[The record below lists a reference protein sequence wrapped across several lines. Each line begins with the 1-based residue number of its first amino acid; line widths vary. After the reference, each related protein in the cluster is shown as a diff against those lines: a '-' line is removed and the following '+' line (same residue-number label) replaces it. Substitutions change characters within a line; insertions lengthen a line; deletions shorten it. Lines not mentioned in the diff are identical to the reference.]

1 MKMATLWQ
9 SALTKITVDAH
20 QLYAMGWGADGQLG
34 LGQGRTSDANV
45 PALLPW
51 TAPIKKLAGS
61 TDFTLAL
68 TGELLPSSLHI
79 YTHIHTHN
87 GGRVRW
93 DKSGNTCGRKEETDG
108 KRLPSLLLPSPLA
121 FLFISRTLLPFS
133 SSPILHKRHPPKW
146 AKLNCWRLH

>member
-121 FLFISRTLLPFS
+121 FHLAHSTPILLLPHPAQAT
-133 SSPILHKRHPPKW
+133 SPQMG
-146 AKLNCWRLH
+146 